1 MEKLL
6 AGDDQIPVGLSN
18 IAFNSWEQQRQQAF
32 RGVVEMM
39 RKADFNVSLQWRYRR
54 GVLIW

>member
-6 AGDDQIPVGLSN
+6 QGSNQIAVGLSN

-32 RGVVEMM
+32 HRVVEMM
-39 RKADFNVSLQWRYRR
+39 KNA
-54 GVLIW
+54 GA

>member
-6 AGDDQIPVGLSN
+6 QGSHQIAVGLSN

-32 RGVVEMM
+32 HRVIEVMKNTG
-39 RKADFNVSLQWRYRR
+39 A
-54 GVLIW
+54 

>member
-1 MEKLL
+1 MAKLL
-6 AGDDQIPVGLSN
+6 AGEDQIAVGLSN

-39 RKADFNVSLQWRYRR
+39 RKGGF
-54 GVLIW
+54 